1 LAKDTGPKCRYC
13 RRENMKLYLKGIRC
27 YTDKCSF
34 DRRPYPPG
42 QHGQSRVKMSD
53 YSIRLRE
60 KQKVKRIYG
69 IGEKQFRKYIKIAS
83 KKTGK
88 TGEILLQQLERRLDN
103 VVFRM
108 GIARS
113 RMEARQL
120 VLHKHIQVNGK
131 CVNVPSY
138 QVKAGDKI
146 AVRQKSL
153 EDKRILEALEF
164 SKNTEPLTWLDVNR
178 EKKEATIKTLPDR
191 SSINYPIME
200 QLIVEFYSR

>member
-1 LAKDTGPKCRYC
+1 
-13 RRENMKLYLKGIRC
+13 MKLYLKGIRC

>member
-1 LAKDTGPKCRYC
+1 
-13 RRENMKLYLKGIRC
+13 
-27 YTDKCSF
+27 
-34 DRRPYPPG
+34 
-42 QHGQSRVKMSD
+42 MSD

>member
-1 LAKDTGPKCRYC
+1 
-13 RRENMKLYLKGIRC
+13 
-27 YTDKCSF
+27 
-34 DRRPYPPG
+34 
-42 QHGQSRVKMSD
+42 MSD

-131 CVNVPSY
+131 CVNVPS
-138 QVKAGDKI
+138 
-146 AVRQKSL
+146 
-153 EDKRILEALEF
+153 
-164 SKNTEPLTWLDVNR
+164 
-178 EKKEATIKTLPDR
+178 
-191 SSINYPIME
+191 
-200 QLIVEFYSR
+200 